1 MSTGMDDLP
10 EEMLA
15 HVVRRLPPR
24 SLAVCRSVC
33 KSWRAVV
40 DTRRLLHAVAH
51 LVPRS
56 LRGIFVNHIGK
67 ETHSFFSRGASP
79 VDHALSFLPRRR
91 MCHTSRVLD
100 HRNGLLIYQNGTN
113 LFLCNPATRRCAA
126 LPPPPT
132 PTDQRFYRHRL
143 YLMFDPTVSL
153 HYDVL
158 YFPEVPEKPKPYPE
172 RRNGRSAILIRYS
185 YDNLPPPVRE
195 AYERDVNRVGSMEW
209 PPLSY
214 GVQVYSSRTGHW
226 EETRFIRQGDSSAA
240 LTVSDVWSDPPAPS
254 SNYDMLRCHAVCWR
268 GAFYVHCRGGF
279 VMR

>member
-1 MSTGMDDLP
+1 MIFP
-10 EEMLA
+10 
-15 HVVRRLPPR
+15 RR
-24 SLAVCRSVC
+24 C
-33 KSWRAVV
+33 
-40 DTRRLLHAVAH
+40 
-51 LVPRS
+51 
-56 LRGIFVNHIGK
+56 
-67 ETHSFFSRGASP
+67 SRTSSAASRHGASP
-79 VDHALSFLPRRR
+79 
-91 MCHTSRVLD
+91 
-100 HRNGLLIYQNGTN
+100 
-113 LFLCNPATRRCAA
+113 CAGA

-214 GVQVYSSRTGHW
+214 GVQVYSSRTGHTGKKHGLSDKAIVQQHLPCRTSGPIRRHHRLTTTCFAATPCAGG
-226 EETRFIRQGDSSAA
+226 ERFMSIVAVGSS
-240 LTVSDVWSDPPAPS
+240 
-254 SNYDMLRCHAVCWR
+254 
-268 GAFYVHCRGGF
+268 
-279 VMR
+279 